1 MGMLNMRK
9 PILSLVGL
17 LAVVSLVGCQQAE
30 GKKENSKELSQEQII
45 DKGLQAFEHLKDGEI
60 KLENKIEREF
70 SEPTSDGSTHTVYTP
85 TFEGSFEL
93 KPVRVRGLYTNNGTS
108 QEEYYDAFH
117 EYSRPKDSSEWE
129 MFSYSQENKQ
139 PVGVNQEAI
148 RFFQTQKDKFEV
160 TKKKDQYVLTYKS
173 KDVNHLLEPN
183 NAVLQGPVP
192 IGVSY
197 FENSEGSYQ
206 IDLIVS
212 KENLTPLGVT
222 YTCTSNSSFAKE
234 KLTCKITYSKQ
245 NTGVQVEVP
254 EAVEK
259 LGGI

>member
-1 MGMLNMRK
+1 MLNMRK

-30 GKKENSKELSQEQII
+30 GKKGNSKELSQEQII
-45 DKGLQAFEHLKDGEI
+45 DKGLEAFEHLKNGEI
-60 KLENKIEREF
+60 KLESKIERKF
-70 SEPTSDGSTHTVYTP
+70 SEPTSDGNTHAVYTP

-160 TKKKDQYVLTYKS
+160 TKKKDQ
-173 KDVNHLLEPN
+173 
-183 NAVLQGPVP
+183 
-192 IGVSY
+192 
-197 FENSEGSYQ
+197 
-206 IDLIVS
+206 
-212 KENLTPLGVT
+212 
-222 YTCTSNSSFAKE
+222 
-234 KLTCKITYSKQ
+234 
-245 NTGVQVEVP
+245 
-254 EAVEK
+254 
-259 LGGI
+259 